1 MFFER
6 KQFLLI
12 LLVAIFSSLTSLA
25 QRKDTSKNILTS
37 DTVKQSFVA
46 KMQEFAKASSKKSAE
61 EFEADKANIIQ
72 NKVFNE
78 VKRTVQKAKIYLKG
92 NLDTPGIKTDLK
104 KIDKDF
110 LVAGDGVFT
119 NKGTAQTFRNLT
131 ATSKILRELLSQ
143 ANARKLKLDIRQQEL
158 SNFRYELDS
167 LTNAPALFKF
177 PTDSVTLVRYMQKL
191 VLIAYEIKPV
201 DSSLKLASNNIQALL
216 NQVNLTVFKLEN
228 NLGEIETYQKE
239 MAGSTYKQEFEYIW
253 NSDDDYRPF
262 DEILSYS
269 KIKGLLTLSFYT
281 ENNVGK
287 LFTLIILI
295 FISFVYLRSLKGI
308 YQENKLL
315 KADFEGQLVLKYP
328 FFSALLLILSLFQ
341 FIFFSPPF
349 ILNLIFWATS
359 CISLT
364 IIFKSYVSRYWMGI
378 WLFMVFLFF
387 IAAVDNLVLQAS
399 RTERWLMLVTAIA
412 GIFIGLFSLT
422 KGHREDLKEK
432 WILYAIGFMVALEAA
447 AVVANLFGRY
457 NLAKTLFLSGYLNVV
472 VAILFLWVVRFINE
486 GLFLAFNVYT
496 GQDRKLFY
504 LNFERVGKR
513 APLLFYMLL
522 FVGWL
527 VLFGRNFPAYEYF
540 SKPLKD
546 FFGQERTIGSYTFS
560 INNMMLFIAIMVISV
575 VVSKIVSFFASD
587 RREGSYKDG
596 KTVRQGIGSWLL
608 LVRITIL
615 AIGLFLAV
623 AAAGIPVDRIVIVL
637 GALGVGIGFGLQT
650 LVNNLVSGLIIAFEK
665 PVNVGDIV
673 DVDGQGGTV
682 KSIGFRSSVIS
693 TWDGADV
700 VMPNGDL
707 LNSHLVNWSLGGNRK
722 RVAIQIGVAYDSD
735 LEKVRV
741 ILLEILNKEPRVSK
755 SPVPVVQFEQFNSS
769 SIDVKIYFW
778 TKHIGEVFSTKS
790 DLIIAVNDAFKDHN
804 IVIPFPQHEVY
815 IRKPEE

>member
-1 MFFER
+1 
-6 KQFLLI
+6 
-12 LLVAIFSSLTSLA
+12 
-25 QRKDTSKNILTS
+25 
-37 DTVKQSFVA
+37 
-46 KMQEFAKASSKKSAE
+46 MQDFAKASSKKSAD

-104 KIDKDF
+104 KIDEDF

-119 NKGTAQTFRNLT
+119 NKGSAQTFRNLT

-167 LTNAPALFKF
+167 LTNVPALFKF
-177 PTDSVTLVRYMQKL
+177 PADSVSLTRYLQKL

-253 NSDDDYRPF
+253 NSEDNYRPF
-262 DEILSYS
+262 HEILTYS

-281 ENNVGK
+281 ENNAGK
-287 LFTLIILI
+287 LFALVVLI

-328 FFSALLLILSLFQ
+328 FFSALLLIISLFQ

-349 ILNLIFWATS
+349 ILNLIFWAIS
-359 CISLT
+359 CICLS

-378 WLFMVFLFF
+378 WLSMVCLFF
-387 IAAVDNLVLQAS
+387 IAAVDNLILQAS
-399 RTERWLMLVTAIA
+399 RTERWLMLFFAIT

-432 WILYAIGFMVALEAA
+432 WILYAIGFMVALETGAI
-447 AVVANLFGRY
+447 VANLFGRY

-546 FFGQERTIGSYTFS
+546 FFGQERTIGNYTFT

-587 RREGSYKDG
+587 RREGSYKDD
-596 KTVRQGIGSWLL
+596 KAVRQGIGSWLL

-673 DVDGQGGTV
+673 DVDGQGGTM

-741 ILLEILNKEPRVSK
+741 ILLEILNKELRVSK
-755 SPVPVVQFEQFNSS
+755 SPVPVVLFEQFNSS

-790 DLIIAVNDAFKDHN
+790 DLIIAVNDAFKTHN

-815 IRKPEE
+815 IRKAEG